1 MGTSWESIETRA
13 MTYIKNDLSL
23 EWDMKNRLP
32 VFYNRMRAY
41 MMEAIPL
48 FNRPPEML
56 LKLKDYTEP
65 LFSAL
70 SYTQETD
77 ESAGITIETGETGYD
92 ICSAAVQAEDD
103 FGEIEL
109 NPIPVQSYDTATGH
123 VVLTGSFSAGTEIML
138 YFYKAASF
146 KAELNHAEQGILAF
160 AVYNRWEHRFDN
172 NVPER
177 TSKIRDAGFTTVS
190 EASMTTAN
198 RGRMEKADHDLYDMM
213 RAYQDDLDYL
223 DVVLNVNMN

>member
-1 MGTSWESIETRA
+1 M
-13 MTYIKNDLSL
+13 
-23 EWDMKNRLP
+23 
-32 VFYNRMRAY
+32 
-41 MMEAIPL
+41 
-48 FNRPPEML
+48 
-56 LKLKDYTEP
+56 
-65 LFSAL
+65 
-70 SYTQETD
+70 
-77 ESAGITIETGETGYD
+77 
-92 ICSAAVQAEDD
+92 
-103 FGEIEL
+103 
-109 NPIPVQSYDTATGH
+109 QSYDTATGH
-123 VVLTGSFSAGTEIML
+123 VVLTGSFSAGTEMML
-138 YFYKAASF
+138 YLYRAASF

-172 NVPER
+172 NVTER

>member
-48 FNRPPEML
+48 FSRPPEML

-77 ESAGITIETGETGYD
+77 ESAGITIETGETGY
-92 ICSAAVQAEDD
+92 
-103 FGEIEL
+103 
-109 NPIPVQSYDTATGH
+109 
-123 VVLTGSFSAGTEIML
+123 EIML

-172 NVPER
+172 NVTER